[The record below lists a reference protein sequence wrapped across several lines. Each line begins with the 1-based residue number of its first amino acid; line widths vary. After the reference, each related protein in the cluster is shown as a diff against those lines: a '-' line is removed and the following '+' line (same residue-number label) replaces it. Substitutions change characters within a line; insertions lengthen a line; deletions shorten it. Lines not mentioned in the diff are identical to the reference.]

1 MCQAPRARV
10 LCIGKEKQLE
20 LDLLLFYV
28 KIILRQ
34 NYSTNHLSPSSVSL
48 RDVYLTNLLYSIT
61 DKIKPTLRVMLFER
75 V

>member
-1 MCQAPRARV
+1 MCQGPRARV
-10 LCIGKEKQLE
+10 LGKEKQLE

-48 RDVYLTNLLYSIT
+48 RDVYLTNLLYSIA